1 MLIGKANDISSAIE
15 GKAEPVCS
23 VQWHWMV
30 IEIFTS
36 RFPAP
41 PHKNTNTSPGWQKAE
56 GRQGGELKLRTGS
69 PARAALGAPA
79 RCSGA

>member
-23 VQWHWMV
+23 VQWHWMM

-41 PHKNTNTSPGWQKAE
+41 PHKNTNTSPGWQK
-56 GRQGGELKLRTGS
+56 QS
-69 PARAALGAPA
+69 
-79 RCSGA
+79 